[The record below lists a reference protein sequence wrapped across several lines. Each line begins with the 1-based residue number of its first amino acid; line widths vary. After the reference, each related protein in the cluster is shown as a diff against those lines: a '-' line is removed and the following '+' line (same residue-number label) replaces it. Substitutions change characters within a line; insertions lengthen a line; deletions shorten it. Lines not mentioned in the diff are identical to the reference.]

1 MEYEIRNMDELYHW
15 GIKGMRWGVRR
26 YQNKDGSLTAAGKK
40 RISKQEDAKSAAEY
54 YKKQRDETDKYYYQ
68 KLDETGKLGK
78 KKWQEAVKKGYKGN
92 LEEWF
97 ETEMWKD
104 QEMVDLQAKIDSI
117 AYKYR
122 NLDRKYDASLAYAE
136 TLVFEN
142 SDRTVDR
149 IASDGIWKEGK
160 NAVDNYLNTINRNVP
175 TLKKDPNNPPD
186 YSDYD
191 DLNHSDINPDNLSE
205 DELYH
210 HGIKGMR
217 WGVRR
222 YQNKD
227 GSLTPAGQKRRAKLE
242 GELKKLHGVDENGS
256 GRPAAASV
264 KPAGKKRISEMTDD
278 EINRAI
284 ARARLEDTYRA
295 LRPEP
300 QQPEKNAFAK
310 KMLNEAIKPAVI
322 EAGKNL
328 VSSAMDG
335 LVKKITGD
343 KVDPESLE
351 ALKKT
356 YDKLDYKNKI
366 DKLLNPDK
374 HLSEEDQNK
383 RQQRAFDAETRE
395 AQREGY
401 QSVAD
406 KAKAKR
412 EAAERQAKADAEAK
426 KIRDEFVSRA
436 ASDADASSRRQ
447 SSWEKTTS
455 NIRDEF
461 DFDAPVTSLSK
472 SRVSR
477 GKSAVDDYMDYSY
490 SELLDGNG
498 NVLLSWGD
506 D

>member
-1 MEYEIRNMDELYHW
+1 MEYEIHN
-15 GIKGMRWGVRR
+15 
-26 YQNKDGSLTAAGKK
+26 
-40 RISKQEDAKSAAEY
+40 
-54 YKKQRDETDKYYYQ
+54 
-68 KLDETGKLGK
+68 TG
-78 KKWQEAVKKGYKGN
+78 
-92 LEEWF
+92 
-97 ETEMWKD
+97 
-104 QEMVDLQAKIDSI
+104 
-117 AYKYR
+117 
-122 NLDRKYDASLAYAE
+122 
-136 TLVFEN
+136 
-142 SDRTVDR
+142 
-149 IASDGIWKEGK
+149 
-160 NAVDNYLNTINRNVP
+160 
-175 TLKKDPNNPPD
+175 
-186 YSDYD
+186 
-191 DLNHSDINPDNLSE
+191 
-205 DELYH
+205 ELYH

-217 WGVRR
+217 WGIRR